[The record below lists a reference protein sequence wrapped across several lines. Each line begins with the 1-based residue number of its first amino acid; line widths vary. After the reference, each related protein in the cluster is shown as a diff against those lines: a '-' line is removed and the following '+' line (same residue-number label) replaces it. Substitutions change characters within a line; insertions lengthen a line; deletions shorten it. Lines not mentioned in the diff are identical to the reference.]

1 MTHLRRGV
9 ALILLAIFGWLVGFG
24 ALGAGSA
31 SATETSVPSTMGSS
45 SACC

>member
-9 ALILLAIFGWLVGFG
+9 ALILLALLGWLVGFG
-24 ALGAGSA
+24 ALGADSA
-31 SATETSVPSTMGSS
+31 SASDASVPSTMGSS